1 MREKVFL
8 VHGWSV
14 TETTTY
20 QALHE
25 QLARNGFDLKEVYLG
40 RYVSLDDHV
49 EVRDLA
55 RAMHLALRT
64 PECLGR
70 GQWKTPFHI
79 ITHSTGALVVRQW
92 IVRHYK
98 GKRCA
103 AKPLKNVVFLAGP
116 HFGSRLAH
124 HGRSMLAHAAYWGD
138 TGNRVLE
145 ALELGSGFSWQTT
158 EDWMNPAHWKQKGI
172 RPYCLIGDK
181 VKTSFFKRKI
191 FPAGAEEGS
200 DMVVRVPAG
209 NANVRRY
216 ELNLVMGR
224 ERLVGQIGGIPFAA
238 LDEFTHSG
246 PDYGIMNSIKRDTRV
261 SAHRG
266 LKLILRCLGVGSA
279 AGYVKVR
286 KTFESVTRKTRKER
300 QGFAQLDF
308 RFRDQDGKP
317 VDDYSFVMGAIVDGR
332 KKLSKT
338 IAHIHKNK
346 VDPSHL
352 TAFVN
357 MKHFE
362 KQYAYFFSLTA
373 DTDTDLVEYA
383 APRHDPEFSGKAL
396 TQAICAD
403 RTTQIDVILH
413 RVTRPQ
419 LFVFHR
425 GDDPAL
431 HVKWDRLGNVRKS
444 ALPIE

>member
-14 TETTTY
+14 SETTTY
-20 QALHE
+20 QGLHE
-25 QLARNGFDLKEVYLG
+25 QLAKNGFDLKEVYLG

-55 RAMHLALRT
+55 RAMHRALRT
-64 PECLGR
+64 KECLGS
-70 GQWKTPFHI
+70 GAWKQPFHI

-92 IVRHYK
+92 IVHHYR

-103 AKPLKNVVFLAGP
+103 AKPLKNVAFLAGP

-138 TGNRVLE
+138 TGRRVLN
-145 ALELGSGFSWQTT
+145 ALELGSVFSWETT
-158 EDWMNPAHWKQKGI
+158 EDWMTPAHWKQKGV
-172 RPYCLIGDK
+172 RPYCLIGDR
-181 VKTSFFKRKI
+181 VKTSYFKRKI
-191 FPAGAEEGS
+191 FPAGAEQGS

-209 NANVRRY
+209 NANARRY
-216 ELNLVMGR
+216 EVNLVTGR

-238 LDEFTHSG
+238 LEEFTHSG
-246 PDYGIMNSIKRDTRV
+246 PDYGIMNSIKRNTKV
-261 SAHRG
+261 GSHRG
-266 LKLILRCLGVGSA
+266 LALILKCLRARNA
-279 AGYVKVR
+279 ADYASVR
-286 KTFESVTRKTRKER
+286 KTFENVTKKARKQR

-317 VDDYSFVMGAIVDGR
+317 VDDYSFVMGAIVNGE

-338 IAHIHKNK
+338 IAHTHKNK
-346 VDPSHL
+346 VDPSHF

-357 MKHFE
+357 MKQFE
-362 KQYAYFFSLTA
+362 KKYAYYFALTA
-373 DTDTDLVEYA
+373 DTDTDLVEYR
-383 APRHDPEFSGKAL
+383 APAQDPQFSGAAL
-396 TQAICAD
+396 TEAICVD
-403 RTTQIDVILH
+403 RTTQIDVIVH
-413 RVTRPQ
+413 RVPRPQ

-425 GDDPAL
+425 GADPDL
-431 HVKWDRLGNVRKS
+431 HVKWNRLGNVTKTN
-444 ALPIE
+444 LPIK